1 MRRLPIRWRLTAL
14 VVFVSAVGVAV
25 TATIGL
31 DRAEDALVRQRVAD
45 QEVLAREW
53 LSYPVDEFF
62 VESTDYPVIEDFIE
76 LATSDPDSAA
86 GRAVALAGWRSGQ
99 PLAYLGDLDTAIVV
113 DGDTATSV
121 DPAELEMTPIHLEVL
136 YEVAYGSGGPRSGP
150 EADGVVFDIIDADG
164 TPLVIMARV
173 DDIRGSLA
181 GTRRSAVIWGP
192 ALVLIAG
199 LAAWFLT
206 RGALRP
212 VDVLTNRV
220 GRISPEETRRGV
232 RVPVPPTR
240 DELGALGTQ
249 LNELLDRIA
258 ASDAVRRRFTADAS
272 HELRSPLAV
281 LRSEAEQAL
290 DPASSLDRFELAD
303 TVLAETRRME
313 RLVDDL
319 LVLARIDET
328 GGAADPG
335 VVDLDDI
342 VLAEAART
350 RRLAVGTVGV
360 GAGRVVGDPE
370 QLARAVRHLLDNAA
384 RHGVARV
391 EVALHSVA
399 DTVTLTVDDDG
410 TGVAPDD
417 RERIFERFVRLDDAR
432 SRDKGGAGLGLAVT
446 AACVSAGGGAL
457 RVEDSPLGGARFVA
471 TLPATPGFATVSDHH
486 PRTDDAVAG
495 R

>member
-1 MRRLPIRWRLTAL
+1 
-14 VVFVSAVGVAV
+14 V
-25 TATIGL
+25 
-31 DRAEDALVRQRVAD
+31 
-45 QEVLAREW
+45 
-53 LSYPVDEFF
+53 
-62 VESTDYPVIEDFIE
+62 
-76 LATSDPDSAA
+76 A
-86 GRAVALAGWRSGQ
+86 GRAVALAGWRSGE
-99 PLAYLGDLDTAIVV
+99 PIAYLGDRDDAVVV
-113 DGDTATSV
+113 DGDTVTLV
-121 DPAELEMTPIHLEVL
+121 DPADLEITPIHLEVI
-136 YEVAYGSGGPRSGP
+136 YEVAYGGASPRGGPR
-150 EADGVVFDIIDADG
+150 ADGVAFDTIDVNG
-164 TPLVIMARV
+164 TPLLIMARV
-173 DDIRGSLA
+173 DDISGSLA

-212 VDVLTNRV
+212 VGVLTNRV

-328 GGAADPG
+328 GGAAEP
-335 VVDLDDI
+335 VIVDLDDI
-342 VLAEAART
+342 VLAEAARS
-350 RRLAVGTVGV
+350 RRLAVGTAGV

-391 EVALHSVA
+391 ELALHTVA
-399 DTVTLTVDDDG
+399 DTVALTVDDDG
-410 TGVAPDD
+410 SGVAPVD

-446 AACVSAGGGAL
+446 AACVRAGGGDL
-457 RVEDSPLGGARFVA
+457 RVEDGPLGGARFVV
-471 TLPATPGFATVSDHH
+471 TLPAAPGFATA
-486 PRTDDAVAG
+486 TDRRPEADAAVVG

>member
-1 MRRLPIRWRLTAL
+1 MKRLPIRWRLTAL

-25 TATIGL
+25 TATVGL
-31 DRAEDALVRQRVAD
+31 DRAEEALVRQRVAD

-53 LSYPVDEFF
+53 LSYPVDETFSD
-62 VESTDYPVIEDFIE
+62 ETDLPLVEDFIE
-76 LATSDPDSAA
+76 LATNDPDSAA
-86 GRAVALAGWRSGQ
+86 GRAVALAGWRPGD
-99 PLAYLGDLDTAIVV
+99 PFAYLADRDDAIVV
-113 DGDTATSV
+113 DGGTASLL
-121 DPAELEMTPIHLEVL
+121 DPAELEMTPIHIEVL
-136 YEVAYGSGGPRSGP
+136 YESLFGSIGQRRGPDAGDVA
-150 EADGVVFDIIDADG
+150 FDVIDVDG
-164 TPLVIMARV
+164 TPLLIMARV
-173 DDIRGSLA
+173 DDIRGSLV

-212 VDVLTNRV
+212 VGVLTNQV

-249 LNELLDRIA
+249 LNDLLDRIA

-290 DPASSLDRFELAD
+290 DPTSSLDRFELAD

-328 GGAADPG
+328 GGAADPI

-342 VLAEAART
+342 VLAEAARA
-350 RRLAVGTVGV
+350 RRLAVGTSGV

-391 EVALHSVA
+391 EIALHTVA

-446 AACVSAGGGAL
+446 AACVRAGGGDL
-457 RVEDSPLGGARFVA
+457 RVEDGPLGGARFVV
-471 TLPATPGFATVSDHH
+471 TLPAAPGFATAPDRR
-486 PRTDDAVAG
+486 PETDAAVVG